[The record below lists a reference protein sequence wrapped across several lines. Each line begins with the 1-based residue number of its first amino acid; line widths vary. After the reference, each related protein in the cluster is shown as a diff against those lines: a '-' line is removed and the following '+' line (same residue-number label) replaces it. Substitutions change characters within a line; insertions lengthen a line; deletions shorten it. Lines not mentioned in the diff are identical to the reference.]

1 MTTRS
6 PGSWGLEH
14 LVEATR
20 SLVPELVRRRLARAR
35 EAEREAI
42 VGSERLREL
51 QSPGRSGGEGSR
63 GITRTLDEYFRR
75 DLS

>member
-1 MTTRS
+1 
-6 PGSWGLEH
+6 
-14 LVEATR
+14 
-20 SLVPELVRRRLARAR
+20 
-35 EAEREAI
+35 

-51 QSPGRSGGEGSR
+51 QRPGRSEGEGSR